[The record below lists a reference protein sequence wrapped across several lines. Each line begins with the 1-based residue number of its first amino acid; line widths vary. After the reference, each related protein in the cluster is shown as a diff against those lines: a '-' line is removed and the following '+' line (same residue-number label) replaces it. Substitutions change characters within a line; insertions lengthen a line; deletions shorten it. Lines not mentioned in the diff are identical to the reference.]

1 MTHNQAKQSH
11 WMLALLFCFSFQ
23 AFVPAGYM
31 LGSTSEGLITLCTG
45 DGLSQV
51 LASAFSD
58 EPVEQGHD
66 LSAEPCVQS
75 ASAEPASLNS
85 LTIAQH
91 AQAHTRYAQR
101 IVRSHQQSLS
111 PRYHSRAPPR
121 LV

>member
-1 MTHNQAKQSH
+1 
-11 WMLALLFCFSFQ
+11 MLALLFCFSFQ